1 MKRKTTLYTAGL
13 LLLAL
18 LMINLTLSSAL
29 AQEGDFTDTFDG
41 QETSGWE
48 YSVGT
53 QLSEGNLVI
62 PPHNF
67 AARFGAWSG
76 MSLDLRL
83 MVTGPGEFIVN
94 YSFTDQ
100 SRYSLHFAP
109 NEVWLE
115 RSKGDSTANLAFT
128 PTDLLSA
135 GNWTDLR
142 VAVADGRHEISLD
155 GSLILEATDPDPLP
169 AGGFLLQAEG
179 ERTATID
186 SMQVSA
192 GATSLPAPGLENPA
206 EEPLPEAQVPA
217 PAGPEPGNQGPPN
230 QGNGTL
236 DDLLAAFLDRGASQ
250 VDLGTFVGN
259 LLLAALSSFIL
270 SRVYIHWGSSLSNRR
285 KFAANFILITI
296 TTTFIILVVRSSV
309 ALSLGLVGAL
319 SIVRFRTAIK
329 EPEELAYL
337 FFAIG
342 LGIGLGDNQRMITLV
357 ALAVGIILIGL
368 MRIFRRSHADVN
380 LHLTIT
386 DHNPDKLT
394 FDQIIETVET
404 HCAKWKLIR
413 FDEGREVLE
422 AAFLVEFEDIADLSR
437 AKAAF
442 SASTD
447 SLEITFLDNRGVE

>member
-1 MKRKTTLYTAGL
+1 MIRNRMLRTAGFCI
-13 LLLAL
+13 AL
-18 LMINLTLSSAL
+18 LFISLIQTPAF
-29 AQEGDFTDTFDG
+29 AQDGGFTETFDG
-41 QETSGWE
+41 PDINGWE
-48 YSVGT
+48 FSPGA
-53 QLSEGNLVI
+53 QLTDGNLVI
-62 PPHNF
+62 SPHNF
-67 AARFGAWSG
+67 AARFGTWAG

-83 MVTGPGEFIVN
+83 MVVGSGDLIVN

-100 SRYSLHFAP
+100 SRYSLHLAP
-109 NEVWLE
+109 DEVWLE
-115 RSKGDSTANLAFT
+115 RSMGASNTNLAFS
-128 PTDLLSA
+128 PSDSLSL

-142 VAVADGRHEISLD
+142 VAVANGRHEVSID

-179 ERTATID
+179 ERTATFD
-186 SMQVSA
+186 SMQVSINA
-192 GATSLPAPGLENPA
+192 AAQPVSGPANPVD
-206 EEPLPEAQVPA
+206 EPRSEAQALTPTGFDSSSQVVPQ
-217 PAGPEPGNQGPPN
+217 QGP
-230 QGNGTL
+230 GTI
-236 DDLLAAFLDRGASQ
+236 DELLAGLLDRGSNQ
-250 VDLGTFVGN
+250 IDLGTFVGN
-259 LLLAALSSFIL
+259 LLLAALTSFIL

-357 ALAVGIILIGL
+357 ALAVGISLIGL
-368 MRIFRRSHADVN
+368 MRLFRRSHADVN

-386 DHNPDKLT
+386 DHNPDKLS
-394 FDQIIETVET
+394 FDQIIEAVET
-404 HCAKWKLIR
+404 HCAKWKLMR

-422 AAFLVEFEDIADLSR
+422 AAFLVEFEDIADLSQ

-442 SASTD
+442 SALTD